1 MVACGSGLLRGLALE
16 YDVIIVGAGPAGST
30 TARSCAGKG
39 LKTLLIEKD
48 RFPRYKPCGGFL
60 SPRVLK
66 ELDFDIGRIIEST
79 VSEAKFTF
87 QLKDPF
93 SIVSPN
99 PIGYLVMRDSFDH
112 LLCREAQ
119 ERGADLYEGTRVVTV
134 RQDAEGVDVSMEG
147 GRPIRCR
154 YLIGADGARG
164 VVALLLNGGVM
175 RKMGVALEG
184 EGRLPAG
191 IRKKWSSVHLDL
203 GVIPNGYGWIFP
215 KGSFVSFGIGVTLPS
230 KGMKLRSRL
239 ERFIAGVDYI
249 GEVEMEK
256 VYSYPMPTFS
266 GDDLLLSKGR
276 VLLVG
281 DAANLIDPLT
291 GEGVYYAIKSGQI
304 AAGAIVKAIKEDRKR
319 VTEYGESLK
328 RTLLVDLA
336 AALRLSKAI
345 YRFPRLAYTVFKSNR
360 SLGLL
365 YLHILTGNAR
375 YGNFSRGMIDGIR
388 RHLRGKM
395 TSMMEMSTAF
405 E

>member
-1 MVACGSGLLRGLALE
+1 
-16 YDVIIVGAGPAGST
+16 
-30 TARSCAGKG
+30 
-39 LKTLLIEKD
+39 IEKD